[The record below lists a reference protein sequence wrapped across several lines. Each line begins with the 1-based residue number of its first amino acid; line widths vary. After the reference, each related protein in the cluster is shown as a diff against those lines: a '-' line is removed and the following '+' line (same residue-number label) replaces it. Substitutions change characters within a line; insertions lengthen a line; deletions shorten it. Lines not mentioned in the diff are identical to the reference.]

1 MDGGVIIRGGEK
13 GLVTHP
19 STSENSKKNSC
30 STRLIFFFLN
40 PDQPLP
46 DQNKQTR
53 THTHTHKHSILSDQE
68 RTELRQLCGRT
79 LYHSL
84 QTAVRPRGGRGQ
96 DAVFVATG
104 DIDDMWIRD
113 SSVQLSVYFPRVARR
128 PALRRVL
135 EGAIRTQAFLILQDP
150 YANAYSADWRDASKL
165 PKSDRVI
172 GRGGWVATR
181 NYELDSGAYF
191 LNMLWNY
198 HRAQPKLFGAERF
211 LNDTE
216 LFDAAMLLVKTW
228 TVEQNHEES
237 SPYRYSE
244 LPRGG
249 KGPLSAFTGMSWSG
263 YRPSDDP
270 QEFGFNV
277 PVNMYAAGALER
289 ALEINAEVWRSA
301 DFAREASRLAG
312 EIRAGIEAHGVV
324 EVAADDGV
332 TKTKMYAYEVDG
344 LGGVRKDFDDPNV
357 PSLLSIP
364 LLGYPHFDPEIYQE
378 TRNRIMSSKNEHYF
392 EGSVLTG
399 LGSPHTPR
407 GYVWPLAVMVD
418 ALTSDDAEKRA
429 NALRSLLKAQC
440 GNGLMHESVHHS
452 EGTACTREWFEWANA
467 IFVVLYEDTLK
478 ERCDAEAEGNRLAE
492 ISRRETGAA
501 PVIPGVPAAASND
514 PLADPL
520 LYESLE
526 AQIHFMP

>member
-1 MDGGVIIRGGEK
+1 MDGGSRNCGGQISISVALRTTTTTTEK
-13 GLVTHP
+13 KFKKKKKKKASSVLTVLRPKP
-19 STSENSKKNSC
+19 SLIETKNDERS
-30 STRLIFFFLN
+30 L
-40 PDQPLP
+40 
-46 DQNKQTR
+46 
-53 THTHTHKHSILSDQE
+53 LSDQE
-68 RTELRQLCGRT
+68 RAELRQLCGRT

-113 SSVQLSVYFPRVARR
+113 SSVQLSVYFPRVSQR

-172 GRGGWVATR
+172 GRGGFVATR

-198 HRAQPKLFGAERF
+198 HRARPRPFGAERF

-216 LFDAAMLLVKTW
+216 LFDAAALLVKTW
-228 TVEQNHEES
+228 TVEQRHEEL

-270 QEFGFNV
+270 QRYGYNV

-289 ALEINAEVWRSA
+289 ALEINAEVWKSPE
-301 DFAREASRLAG
+301 FAREASRLAG

-324 EVAADDGV
+324 EVAGDDG
-332 TKTKMYAYEVDG
+332 TRTKMYAYEVDG
-344 LGGVRKDFDDPNV
+344 LGGVLRDFDDPNV
-357 PSLLSIP
+357 PSLLSVP
-364 LLGYPHFDPEIYQE
+364 LLGYPHFDPEVYAE
-378 TRNRIMSSKNEHYF
+378 TRRRVLSSKNEHYF
-392 EGSVLTG
+392 EGTVLTG
-399 LGSPHTPR
+399 LGSPHTPT
-407 GYVWPLAVMVD
+407 GYVWPLAVMVE

-429 NALRSLLKAQC
+429 NALKSLLKAQC

-452 EGTACTREWFEWANA
+452 EGSACTREWFEWANA
-467 IFVVLYEDTLK
+467 MFVVLYEDSLR

-492 ISRRETGAA
+492 IGKRETGTA
-501 PVIPGVPAAASND
+501 VIPGVASSD
-514 PLADPL
+514 PMADPL
-520 LYESLE
+520 FYESLE